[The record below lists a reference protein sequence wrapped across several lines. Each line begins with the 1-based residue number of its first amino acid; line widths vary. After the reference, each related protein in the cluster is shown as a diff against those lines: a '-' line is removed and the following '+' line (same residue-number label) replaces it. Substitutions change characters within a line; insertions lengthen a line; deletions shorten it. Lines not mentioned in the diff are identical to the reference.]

1 MPETPPSGGYGPP
14 PAPAAWF
21 SRFGQYSISAHSTPE
36 HGRPIPNDPFDSR
49 VPSGY
54 LSPNDN
60 PCLGGAEPPDQV
72 ITPATTSPPNRELL
86 HQGGLGFGR
95 SPSSAPS
102 STVPVH
108 STPGSVRGVR
118 QSSYNASAR
127 SGYHAHGET
136 SYQACHT
143 RVRTEPQVRV
153 PLQLALPDDP
163 FVTHPAS
170 ASQSTVP
177 LFSTPTH
184 VQQRMNPPS
193 ASYSLPRPRQPRL
206 PIPAQFR
213 NAPGP
218 QNAGEGFI
226 GDNEGP
232 SRQTRTHVLAS
243 ADTTQ
248 HDSQNSNAGSDRVA
262 FPAFP
267 LQPPTPQHARVGRN
281 ISQEFPSSAT
291 PFLSS
296 TRQQASLKQNTTSN
310 RGTSYLSNGF
320 LQSTPHHARLNHNLS
335 GYDETPRVKH
345 ISSST
350 RRQSFSTQNT
360 SNNAVTPQVNNH
372 LSPSTQQH
380 ARLNQNNSSNTNN
393 LPSSSS
399 QKRFVK
405 SYMSGVKPFP
415 NSVIGGASAKQKLS
429 PDLTENYLH
438 NIEYMTPW
446 LEGFLRE
453 FGQTDPAICNPVASA
468 VRRASQQNRNS
479 GVGSNGHGSS
489 DGDSGDEDKGSS
501 DEATDGK
508 ASDDEGSPLANRLP
522 IPSSEVDVF
531 GPYRSGAKHYSLAVP
546 GAAYHVESVKG
557 NEYMSGTKPLS
568 PANFTPSHRSFPS
581 LASPGSSTGA
591 TETSQSR
598 TTRDSSRQTP
608 HRSNSRAMSS
618 DETTSP
624 VSAINTAGP
633 SQTGTAR
640 DPATPTPHRG
650 ASSGML
656 SGSNPSPASIPP
668 PTTPQRGHADSRLGT
683 VNTTPS
689 PGSIFRGMISGAI
702 PSPAPAPLP
711 TPTPPTPPSARLTET
726 QRAFIATLAWQG
738 RTAEAIHHAYNTQ
751 FPAEARTLRCIQGE
765 RTRARNRTGL
775 YRNVQPL
782 PGMEDDGAQAQRAKR
797 MMDAR
802 DRHR

>member
-36 HGRPIPNDPFDSR
+36 HGRPVPNDPFDSR

-60 PCLGGAEPPDQV
+60 PCLGSAEPPDQV
-72 ITPATTSPPNRELL
+72 ITPTTTSPTNQELL

-95 SPSSAPS
+95 SPSLASS
-102 STVPVH
+102 STVPIH
-108 STPGSVRGVR
+108 STPDPVRGVR
-118 QSSYNASAR
+118 QSSYNASTR

-136 SYQACHT
+136 SYQACQT

-177 LFSTPTH
+177 LFSAPRH
-184 VQQRMNPPS
+184 VQQRMNIPS
-193 ASYSLPRPRQPRL
+193 ASYSLPRPRGPRL
-206 PIPAQFR
+206 PIPTQFR

-218 QNAGEGFI
+218 QDAGEGFI
-226 GDNEGP
+226 GVNGGA
-232 SRQTRTHVLAS
+232 SRHTRTHMLLP

-248 HDSQNSNAGSDRVA
+248 HDYQNSNVGSDRVL

-267 LQPPTPQHARVGRN
+267 LQPPTPQHAPVGQN
-281 ISQEFPSSAT
+281 ISHEFPSSAT

-296 TRQQASLKQNTTSN
+296 TRQQASLKQNTSSN
-310 RGTSYLSNGF
+310 RGTSYLSNGL
-320 LQSTPHHARLNHNLS
+320 LQSTHHHPRLNHNIS
-335 GYDETPRVKH
+335 RNGETPRVKH

-350 RRQSFSTQNT
+350 PRHVSLTQNT
-360 SNNAVTPQVNNH
+360 SNNAATPRANNRF
-372 LSPSTQQH
+372 SPSTPQH
-380 ARLNQNNSSNTNN
+380 ARLNQNNSSSNGAPSRTNI
-393 LPSSSS
+393 LPTSSS
-399 QKRFVK
+399 QNHFVK
-405 SYMSGVKPFP
+405 PYMSGAKPFP
-415 NSVIGGASAKQKLS
+415 NSVIGGASAKKELS

-438 NIEYMTPW
+438 NIECMTPW

-453 FGQTDPAICNPVASA
+453 FGQTDPAVSNPVASA
-468 VRRASQQNRNS
+468 VRLGSQQNSNS
-479 GVGSNGHGSS
+479 GVGSNDHGSS
-489 DGDSGDEDKGSS
+489 DRHSG

-508 ASDDEGSPLANRLP
+508 ASDDEGTPLANRLP
-522 IPSSEVDVF
+522 IPSSEDDVF

-546 GAAYHVESVKG
+546 GAVYHVESVKG

-581 LASPGSSTGA
+581 LASPGSSTGV
-591 TETSQSR
+591 TETSQAR

-624 VSAINTAGP
+624 MSAINTAGP

-640 DPATPTPHRG
+640 DPATPTAHRG
-650 ASSGML
+650 VSSGML
-656 SGSNPSPASIPP
+656 SDSNPSPASIPP
-668 PTTPQRGHADSRLGT
+668 PTTPQRGRADSGRGT

-689 PGSIFRGMISGAI
+689 PGSIFRGMLSGAI

-738 RTAEAIHHAYNTQ
+738 RTAGVIHHAYNTQ
-751 FPAEARTLRCIQGE
+751 FPTDLRTLRCIQGE

-782 PGMEDDGAQAQRAKR
+782 PGMEDDGEQAQRAKR